1 MRLTLWP
8 AYLLGKRSIV
18 DYSNKSR
25 SVTQPM
31 EKLQQQIIAANLC
44 PRFLPLRLYSEI
56 KTVAQKLARMDLPQS
71 ATA

>member
-18 DYSNKSR
+18 DYSNKSC

-44 PRFLPLRLYSEI
+44 PRFLALRLYSEI
-56 KTVAQKLARMDLPQS
+56 KTVARKLARMDLPQS